1 MTYALIDNATL
12 TAVQRLAGETLSK
25 TDDSVDVDIVALE
38 NFIQA
43 TLFYDRLV
51 AVDDYIE
58 EYRDARKAAFP
69 EITFL
74 DKDGYRFTELE
85 ELAGREA
92 GQLRPKIQGGEFVNE
107 DFRKLIE
114 LLQTHIVCTWDINSS
129 VYHLTLKSLSDNT
142 EEFSKYGNIAAA
154 IFSELTDAGE
164 SGHRSSSDI
173 VLVDRYGQPIT
184 KGYAVPG
191 AKWNNG
197 GESTGEASAAIKAFV
212 ASLVWLANRS
222 IFYCMAG
229 RHLKADTFLYP
240 IRQAYQ
246 QSYLSQTC
254 NYGFDYAR
262 HIVNEFSSSLA
273 VDVLEIHH
281 AGAAASTG
289 IQLPIFSA
297 WLAKQTGNPA
307 QIVEAAR
314 QVRNSPELV
323 EVREQLREVRRLF
336 DETGIAQANQAVAKI
351 MRDIQRGS
359 NDIRIRYGI
368 QTRQGIPMT
377 RLVQVYNSYAAL
389 QGLPQAPD
397 LGLKIPVPEF
407 LANLQQPRGFRAAYR
422 NLTNDLATVWSLGEA
437 RDILGSRVIK
447 EKNTRVYNPKQE
459 QPRYRHVHSEFK
471 SPM

>member
-12 TAVQRLAGETLSK
+12 TAVQRLTGEALSK

-58 EYRDARKAAFP
+58 EYRDARIAAFP

-74 DKDGYRFTELE
+74 DKGGYRFTELE

-92 GQLRPKIQGGEFVNE
+92 GQLQPKIQGGEFVNQ
-107 DFRKLIE
+107 DFRNLIE

-129 VYHLTLKSLSDNT
+129 VYHLTLKSLSDNQ
-142 EEFSKYGNIAAA
+142 EDFSKYGNIAAA

-164 SGHRSSSDI
+164 SGHRSSGN
-173 VLVDRYGQPIT
+173 VELVDRYGQPIT

-229 RHLKADTFLYP
+229 RHLQADTFLYP

-246 QSYLSQTC
+246 QSYLAQTC

-273 VDVLEIHH
+273 VDVFEIHH

-297 WLAKQTGNPA
+297 WLARQTGDPA
-307 QIVEAAR
+307 QIVQAAR
-314 QVRNSPELV
+314 QVRSSPELV

-336 DETGIAQANQAVAKI
+336 DEDGIAQANQAVVRI

-359 NDIRIRYGI
+359 NDIRIKYGI
-368 QTRQGIPMT
+368 QTRQGIPIT

-389 QGLPQAPD
+389 RSLPQIPD
-397 LGLKIPVPEF
+397 LGLKVPLPEF
-407 LANLQQPRGFRAAYR
+407 FANLQQARGFRAAYR
-422 NLTNDLATVWSLGEA
+422 NLTSDLATVWSLGEA
-437 RDILGSRVIK
+437 RDILGSRVVK
-447 EKNTRVYNPKQE
+447 EKNAKTYNPKQE